1 MQPPRLKMILHVEDD
16 QGVANA
22 LRRILRDCNVVH
34 VTNVPDAKSVLRS
47 IRFDAIITDFNLGAT
62 ETGGDLIKWVAS
74 EFPNMLAK
82 TIIFTGN
89 YESTQDYPRVILK
102 PAMGEVRQ
110 ALSVI
115 A

>member
-1 MQPPRLKMILHVEDD
+1 MLPKQKMILHVEDD
-16 QGVANA
+16 QSIANA
-22 LRRILRDCNVVH
+22 LKRVLRDCNIVH

-47 IRFDAIITDFNLGAT
+47 IRFDAIITDFNLGAA

-74 EFPNMLAK
+74 EFPGMLEK
-82 TIIFTGN
+82 TILFTGN
-89 YESTQDYPRVILK
+89 YESAQDYPRVILK

-110 ALSVI
+110 ALIHI

>member
-1 MQPPRLKMILHVEDD
+1 MLPKQKVVLHVEDD
-16 QGVANA
+16 QSIASA
-22 LRRILRDCNVVH
+22 LKRVLRDCTIVH

-47 IRFDAIITDFNLGAT
+47 IRCDAIITDFNLGAP
-62 ETGGDLIKWVAS
+62 ETGGDLIKWIADHLPHMS
-74 EFPNMLAK
+74 AK
-82 TIIFTGN
+82 TILFTGN
-89 YESTQDYPRVILK
+89 YDTAEIYPRVILK